1 MGQIILVRHGQAN
14 SGAQTEEEYD
24 QLSEIGRQQAV
35 HLGNWLRERGKQPD
49 RILRG
54 TLNRHASTIEAMGDL
69 GRVPEV
75 DGRLNELD
83 YLTLGRA
90 LEQDH
95 GVPQPG
101 PDQFLDHFIEVMLA
115 WKAARISG
123 QESYDNFEK
132 RVTEILQEAA
142 EPGRVVLCIT
152 SGGVIAM
159 MIRHLLR
166 LDLPAMARIA
176 LPIWNSSLHEIAVS
190 KRGALLTSFNA
201 IPHLDDHTR
210 SNLRTRF

>member
-14 SGAQTEEEYD
+14 SGARTEEEYD
-24 QLSEIGRQQAV
+24 RLSGIGRQQAV
-35 HLGNWLRERGKQPD
+35 HLGEWLRAQKIRPD

-54 TLNRHASTIEAMGDL
+54 TLNRHAGTIEAMGDL
-69 GRVPEV
+69 GQTPEI

-90 LEQDH
+90 LELGH

-101 PDQFLDHFIEVMLA
+101 PDEFLDHFIEVMKA
-115 WKAARISG
+115 WKEARIAG
-123 QESYDNFEK
+123 QESYDSFEQ
-132 RVTEILQEAA
+132 RVTGVLEEAA

-190 KRGALLTSFNA
+190 KRGSLLTGFNA
-201 IPHLDDHTR
+201 IPHLEQQPDLHTR
-210 SNLRTRF
+210 F